1 MQEVPE
7 IETLDEVTETPPEEP
22 AEQPTPEPAEVAEPA
37 EAEAAPESSE
47 PPEPTE
53 PELPAE
59 RESLEG
65 RLAREFLE
73 LQAACPEV
81 DGVDAL
87 PDAVLRDAVE
97 TGRHLFD
104 SLLRYRY
111 AQSRRVEEA
120 RAARHR
126 AAENAL
132 GSLRAAPEAPAAAEN
147 EAMLRGV
154 WN

>member
-1 MQEVPE
+1 MQEVSE
-7 IETLDEVTETPPEEP
+7 IETPDAPETPPEEP
-22 AEQPTPEPAEVAEPA
+22 AAQPAPEPAEAVEPA
-37 EAEAAPESSE
+37 EAEAAPESPE
-47 PPEPTE
+47 PPKPPEPE
-53 PELPAE
+53 PPAE

-73 LQAACPEV
+73 LQAECPEV

-87 PDAVLRDAVE
+87 PDAVLRDAAE
-97 TGRHLFD
+97 MGRHLFD

-120 RAARHR
+120 RASRQR
-126 AAENAL
+126 AAQSAL
-132 GSLRAAPEAPAAAEN
+132 GSLRAEPEAPAAAEN